1 MIKPILQGAAL
12 ALVLLTAPAA
22 LQGQQQNADTL
33 APALPAPEQPSPEVQ
48 GWLMEMQQL
57 QQQLAPIQAQALEDS
72 ALLVSQQ
79 ELGTE
84 IKAAVEAADPGLNE
98 RIEQLQDAEAEL
110 AAAQQNGDSTKLQ
123 ALAQDAL
130 EVQQRFIA
138 AQQQA
143 LQQPQITAKV
153 ETFQTELEQKM
164 IEVDP
169 EAATL
174 IQRFR
179 ELEDKLEAA
188 MRASQPG

>member
-1 MIKPILQGAAL
+1 MTKLILQRATL
-12 ALVLLTAPAA
+12 ALVLLAVPTALA
-22 LQGQQQNADTL
+22 GQQQSADTL
-33 APALPAPEQPSPEVQ
+33 APASPAPEQPSPEVQ

-57 QQQLAPIQAQALEDS
+57 QQQLGPIQTQALEDS

-79 ELGTE
+79 ELGNE
-84 IKAAVEAADPGLNE
+84 IKAAVEAADPGLNQ
-98 RIEQLQDAEAEL
+98 RIEQLQGAEAEL
-110 AAAQQNGDSTKLQ
+110 AAAQQSGDSTKLQ
-123 ALAQDAL
+123 ALAQEAL

-153 ETFQTELEQKM
+153 EAFQTELEQKM

-169 EAATL
+169 EAAVL

-179 ELEDKLEAA
+179 ELEGKLEAA
-188 MRASQPG
+188 MRTSQPG